1 LANDRGQID
10 LTERQVDVMIRV
22 CETDTYQDAAE
33 LLGVSKSTVSH
44 HVNAVKDAY
53 GIYSLYRLKAAFRDD
68 YDLEPINPDAVP
80 EPDARLEVLPGW
92 RQWAEDHPIQA
103 RITWMFGLAAGYTI
117 VLAGLALA
125 IFFFTSAIEVF
136 DAPMV
141 GAEPTEP
148 SQE

>member
-1 LANDRGQID
+1 VL
-10 LTERQVDVMIRV
+10 IRV
-22 CETDTYQDAAE
+22 TNGDTYDEIADE
-33 LLGVSKSTVSH
+33 LGISKSGVSQHIRAAKS
-44 HVNAVKDAY
+44 AY
-53 GIYSLYRLKAAFRDD
+53 GVQSLEQLKAAFRAD
-68 YDLEPINPDAVP
+68 YDLQPINPAAVP
-80 EPDARLEVLPGW
+80 ERNEKLEVLPGW